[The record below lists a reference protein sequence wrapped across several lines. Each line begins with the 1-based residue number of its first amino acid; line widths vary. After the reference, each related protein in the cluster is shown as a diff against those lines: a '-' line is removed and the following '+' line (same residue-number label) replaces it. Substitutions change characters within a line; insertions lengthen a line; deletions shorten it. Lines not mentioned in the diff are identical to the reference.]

1 MKIFKYNSK
10 KIFFIAEAGGNH
22 NGDILKAKKLIDVA
36 KKSGAD
42 VVKFQ
47 TFVPENLT
55 QKNNKI
61 ANYAKNNY
69 KKNISQIELLK
80 FCQLKFEDHIVLK
93 RYAKKKN
100 IDFFSTAF
108 DLPSID
114 FLSRKISLK
123 SHKIPSGEITN
134 YPLLLEHSLRNHNI
148 ILSTGMSTIDE
159 IKNAINLIAYVFL
172 HKGKKIQNIKFP
184 SLSKD
189 YTKKIKKK
197 IYNKLI
203 LMHCISNYPTKLK
216 DLNLK
221 AIQLLKDTFKL
232 RVGFSDHSLS
242 KLVPSL
248 AVAAGADIIEKHFT
262 LDRRLLGPDHKS
274 SLTPSE
280 LKKTI
285 LKVKETEMILGESIK
300 KPNLEEIEVAKI
312 ARKKI
317 IAKKEIKLG
326 EIFTFQNL
334 TTKRAHRGLSAI
346 NFWKVIGKRSKKN
359 YKPDDII

>member
-1 MKIFKYNSK
+1 MKIFKGNRK

-22 NGDILKAKKLIDVA
+22 NGDTLKAKKLIDIA

-42 VVKFQ
+42 AVKFQ

-55 QKNNKI
+55 QKDNKI
-61 ANYAKNNY
+61 AAYAKKNY

-80 FCQLKFEDHIVLK
+80 FCQLKFKDHMILK

-100 IDFFSTAF
+100 IEFFSTAF
-108 DLPSID
+108 DFVSLK
-114 FLSRKISLK
+114 FLSKEISLK
-123 SHKIPSGEITN
+123 DHKIPSGEITN
-134 YPLLLEHSLRNHNI
+134 YPLLLEHSLRDHNI

-159 IKNAINLIAYVFL
+159 IKNAINLIAYGFL
-172 HKGKKIQNIKFP
+172 NKGKKIHNIKPP
-184 SLSKD
+184 SLSTD
-189 YTKKIKKK
+189 YTQKIKKK

-203 LMHCISNYPTKLK
+203 LMHCVSNYPTKLE

-221 AIQLLKDTFKL
+221 AIQLLKNTFGL

-242 KLVPSL
+242 ILVPSL
-248 AVAAGADIIEKHFT
+248 AVAAGADVIEKHFT
-262 LDRRLLGPDHKS
+262 LDRMLPGPDHKS

-285 LKVKETEMILGESIK
+285 LKVKETETILGKPIK
-300 KPNLEEIEVAKI
+300 KPNLDEIEVAKI

>member
-1 MKIFKYNSK
+1 M
-10 KIFFIAEAGGNH
+10 
-22 NGDILKAKKLIDVA
+22 
-36 KKSGAD
+36 
-42 VVKFQ
+42 KFQ

-80 FCQLKFEDHIVLK
+80 FCQLKFEDHIILK

-108 DLPSID
+108 DFTSID
-114 FLSRKISLK
+114 FLSRKMSLK

-159 IKNAINLIAYVFL
+159 IKNAINLIAYGFL
-172 HKGKKIQNIKFP
+172 HKGKKIHNIKFP

-189 YTKKIKKK
+189 YTQKIKKK

-262 LDRRLLGPDHKS
+262 LDRNYSDFRDHQLAADPDMMKQLVKQIRDCETFLGDGKLEPRNV
-274 SLTPSE
+274 E
-280 LKKTI
+280 I
-285 LKVKETEMILGESIK
+285 ETEIPVRRSIASNK
-300 KPNLEEIEVAKI
+300 NLEIGHVVEDIDLMWI
-312 ARKKI
+312 RP
-317 IAKKEIKLG
+317 G
-326 EIFTFQNL
+326 E
-334 TTKRAHRGLSAI
+334 GLPPGTEHDI
-346 NFWKVIGKRSKKN
+346 IGKTLTEKIKEGELFSKQHFSNFKHH
-359 YKPDDII
+359 